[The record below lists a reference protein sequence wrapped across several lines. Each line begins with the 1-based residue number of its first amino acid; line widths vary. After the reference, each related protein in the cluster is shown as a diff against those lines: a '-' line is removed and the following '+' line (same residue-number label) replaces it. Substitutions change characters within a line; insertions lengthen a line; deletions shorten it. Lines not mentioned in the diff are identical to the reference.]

1 MPKKVTKAV
10 IAAAGLGTRFLP
22 MTKAMPKEML
32 PIIDKPIIQYV
43 VEEAVAA
50 GITDIIIVGSAN
62 KRTIEDHFDHQY
74 ELEQKL
80 RKDGK
85 VELAERMEKVAEL
98 GNFIYL
104 RQKGLYGNATPVL
117 NAAHLLE
124 NEPFLVLF
132 ADDFFN
138 SQVPRAVQLM
148 EAFNQYQQPVIAVVP
163 VEQSRAKN
171 YGVAD
176 IKRVIDDHSLEL
188 SGLIEKPDPADAPQ
202 HDGKVFASTA
212 GYIFTPEMMKY
223 VNELEP
229 DKSGE
234 LVLAN
239 AINHFAKDHDGQVI
253 ARVIDGRWHDAGNK
267 QKYLE
272 AIVDVAL
279 DDPTIAPD
287 FERYLKDKLAQK
299 AQLA

>member
-1 MPKKVTKAV
+1 MPKKITKAV
-10 IAAAGLGTRFLP
+10 ICAAGLGTRFLP

-43 VEEAVAA
+43 VEEAVSA
-50 GITDIIIVGSAN
+50 GVTDVIIVGSAN

-85 VELAERMEKVAEL
+85 EELAERMEQVAEL
-98 GNFIYL
+98 ANFIYL
-104 RQKGLYGNATPVL
+104 RQKGPYGNATPVL
-117 NAAHLLE
+117 NAAHLLN

-138 SQVPRAVQLM
+138 SKVPRAVQLL
-148 EAFNQYQQPVIAVVP
+148 ETYKKYGDPVISLVP
-163 VEQSRAKN
+163 VDPSRAKS

-176 IKRVIDDHSLEL
+176 ISKPIDDSTFEL
-188 SGLIEKPDPADAPQ
+188 AGLLEKPDPEDTPQ
-202 HDGKVFASTA
+202 HNGKIYASVA
-212 GYIFTPEMMKY
+212 GYIFTPEMMEY
-223 VNELEP
+223 VEAVQP

-239 AINHFAKDHDGQVI
+239 AINAYSKTKAVYG
-253 ARVIDGRWHDAGNK
+253 RVIEGQWHDAGNK
-267 QKYLE
+267 EKYLE

-279 DDPTIAPD
+279 DDPKMAPAFRD
-287 FERYLKDKLAQK
+287 FLEAKLRSIDS
-299 AQLA
+299 

>member
-1 MPKKVTKAV
+1 MPKKVTKA
-10 IAAAGLGTRFLP
+10 IICAAGLGTRFLP

-50 GITDIIIVGSAN
+50 GVTDIIIVGSAN

-74 ELEQKL
+74 ELEAKL
-80 RKDGK
+80 RLDGK
-85 VELAERMEKVAEL
+85 GELADRMEAVAEL
-98 GNFIYL
+98 ANFIYL

-117 NAAHLLE
+117 NAAHLL
-124 NEPFLVLF
+124 NDEPFLVLF

-138 SQVPRAVQLM
+138 SKVPRSVQLL
-148 EAFNQYQQPVIAVVP
+148 ETYERFNAPVISLVP
-163 VEQSRAKN
+163 VDPSRAKS

-176 IKRVIDDHSLEL
+176 IARAIDDDTFEL
-188 SGLIEKPDPADAPQ
+188 AGLLEKPEPDETPT
-202 HDGKVFASTA
+202 HNGSIYASVA
-212 GYIFTPEMMKY
+212 GYVFTPDMMKY
-223 VNELEP
+223 VQAVQP

-239 AINHFAKDHDGQVI
+239 AINAYSKENPVYG
-253 ARVIDGRWHDAGNK
+253 RVIEGHWHDAGNK
-267 QKYLE
+267 EKYLE

-279 DDPTIAPD
+279 DDPDMAPA
-287 FERYLKDKLAQK
+287 FRKYLEEKLGQ
-299 AQLA
+299 

>member
-1 MPKKVTKAV
+1 MPKKITKA
-10 IAAAGLGTRFLP
+10 IICAAGLGTRFLP

-80 RKDGK
+80 RNDGK
-85 VELAERMEKVAEL
+85 TELAERMEQVAEL

-104 RQKGLYGNATPVL
+104 RQKGPYGNATPVL
-117 NAAHLLE
+117 NAAHLL
-124 NEPFLVLF
+124 NHEPFLVLF

-138 SQVPRAVQLM
+138 SQVPRSVQLV
-148 EAFNQYQQPVIAVVP
+148 ETFERFGKPVISLVP
-163 VEQSRAKN
+163 VDPSRAKS

-176 IKRVIDDHSLEL
+176 IKHAVDDDTFEL
-188 SGLIEKPDPADAPQ
+188 AGLLEKPEPDETPA
-202 HDGKVFASTA
+202 HNGHIYASVA
-212 GYIFTPEMMKY
+212 GYVFTPEMMQY
-223 VNELEP
+223 VEALEP

-239 AINHFAKDHDGQVI
+239 AINAYSKHETVYG
-253 ARVIDGRWHDAGNK
+253 RVIEGHWHDAGNK
-267 QKYLE
+267 EKYLE

-279 DDPTIAPD
+279 DDPKIAPAFRD
-287 FERYLKDKLAQK
+287 YLVAKLKNPDHQ
-299 AQLA
+299 

>member
-50 GITDIIIVGSAN
+50 GITDVIIVGSAN

-74 ELEQKL
+74 ELENKL

-85 VELAERMEKVAEL
+85 GDLADRMEKVADL
-98 GNFIYL
+98 ANFIYL
-104 RQKGLYGNATPVL
+104 RQKGTYGNATPVL
-117 NAAHLLE
+117 NARHIL
-124 NEPFLVLF
+124 NDEPFLVLF

-138 SQVPRAVQLM
+138 SRVPRAVQLM
-148 EAFNQYQQPVIAVVP
+148 ETFERYQKPVIALWP
-163 VEQSRAKN
+163 VATDRAKN

-176 IKRVIDDHSLEL
+176 IKRDAGNNAFEL
-188 SGLIEKPDPADAPQ
+188 NGLIEKPSPDETPL
-202 HDGKVFASTA
+202 HDGKVYASTA
-212 GYIFTPEMMKY
+212 GYVFTPEMMRY
-223 VNELEP
+223 VEDLVP

-239 AINHFAKDHDGQVI
+239 AINRFAKDDQVYGQVI
-253 ARVIDGRWHDAGNK
+253 DGHWHDAGNK
-267 QKYLE
+267 EKYLE

-279 DDPTIAPD
+279 DDEKIAPA
-287 FERYLKDKLAQK
+287 FKKYLEEKLSE
-299 AQLA
+299 

>member
-1 MPKKVTKAV
+1 MTKRITKAV
-10 IAAAGLGTRFLP
+10 ICAAGLGTRFLP

-50 GITDIIIVGSAN
+50 GVTDIIIVGSAN

-74 ELEQKL
+74 ELEAKL

-85 VELAERMEKVAEL
+85 PELAERMERVAEL

-104 RQKGLYGNATPVL
+104 RQKGMYGNATPVL
-117 NAAHLLE
+117 NAAHLLN

-138 SQVPRAVQLM
+138 SKVPRSVQLL
-148 EAFNQYQQPVIAVVP
+148 ETYEKFHQPVISLVP
-163 VEQSRAKN
+163 VDRSRAKS

-176 IKRVIDDHSLEL
+176 ISATIDDRTFEL
-188 SGLIEKPDPADAPQ
+188 AGLLEKPEPDEAPM
-202 HDGKVFASTA
+202 HNGSIYASVA
-212 GYIFTPEMMKY
+212 GYVFTPEMMKF
-223 VNELEP
+223 VEELEP
-229 DKSGE
+229 DKTGE

-239 AINHFAKDHDGQVI
+239 AINAYSKQAKVYG
-253 ARVIDGRWHDAGNK
+253 RVIEGQWHDAGNK

-279 DDPTIAPD
+279 DDPEMAPA
-287 FERYLKDKLAQK
+287 FRKYLEDKLESSSHA
-299 AQLA
+299 

>member
-1 MPKKVTKAV
+1 LAKKVTKAV

-50 GITDIIIVGSAN
+50 GITDVIIVGSAN

-80 RKDGK
+80 RNDGK
-85 VELAERMEKVAEL
+85 DELADKMEKVAEL
-98 GNFIYL
+98 ANFIYL
-104 RQKGLYGNATPVL
+104 RQKGPYGNATPVR
-117 NAAHLLE
+117 NAAHLL
-124 NEPFLVLF
+124 NDEPFLVLF

-138 SQVPRAVQLM
+138 SKTPRAVQLL
-148 EAFNQYQQPVIAVVP
+148 ETYNETHKPVISLYAVP
-163 VEQSRAKN
+163 HERAKS

-176 IKRVIDDHSLEL
+176 IDAPHGDSAFKIK
-188 SGLIEKPDPADAPQ
+188 GLIEKPAPEEVTPYE
-202 HDGKVFASTA
+202 DNVFASVG
-212 GYIFTPEMMKY
+212 GYVFTPEMMQF
-223 VNELEP
+223 VDALEP

-234 LVLAN
+234 YVLAN
-239 AINHFAKDHDGQVI
+239 AINAYAKQDEVYGRI
-253 ARVIDGRWHDAGNK
+253 IEGRWHDAGNK
-267 QKYLE
+267 EKYLE

-279 DDPTIAPD
+279 DDENIAPS
-287 FERYLKDKLAQK
+287 FRKFLQDKLAE
-299 AQLA
+299 

>member
-1 MPKKVTKAV
+1 MPKKITKAV
-10 IAAAGLGTRFLP
+10 ICAAGLGTRFLP

-43 VEEAVAA
+43 VEEAVSA

-74 ELEQKL
+74 ELEAKL
-80 RKDGK
+80 RHDGK
-85 VELAERMEKVAEL
+85 EDLAERMEAVAEL
-98 GNFIYL
+98 ANFIYL
-104 RQKGLYGNATPVL
+104 RQKGMYGNATPVL
-117 NAAHLLE
+117 NAAHLLN

-138 SQVPRAVQLM
+138 SKVPRSVQLV
-148 EAFNQYQQPVIAVVP
+148 ETYERFNKPVISLVP
-163 VEQSRAKN
+163 VDPSRAKS

-176 IKRVIDDHSLEL
+176 IESVIDDETFEL
-188 SGLIEKPDPADAPQ
+188 SGLIEKPEPDETPT
-202 HDGKVFASTA
+202 HNGSIFASVA
-212 GYIFTPEMMKY
+212 GYVFTPEMLQY
-223 VNELEP
+223 VHDLKP

-239 AINHFAKDHDGQVI
+239 AINAFSKDDKVYG
-253 ARVIDGRWHDAGNK
+253 RVIEGQWHDAGNK
-267 QKYLE
+267 EKYLE

-279 DDPTIAPD
+279 DDPKIAPA
-287 FERYLKDKLAQK
+287 FKKYLEDKLSS
-299 AQLA
+299 